1 LLVNVSLDDPMPDV
15 VLEADKIIVDDWHLV
30 KNDTRRLLGRMYRA
44 GQVTGPDDP
53 PHSSESRASSRR
65 IDAQLGEVVLG
76 KKAGREHADEIILVN
91 PFGLAIEDVALA
103 TEVYRQARTSNMG
116 VFLVR

>member
-1 LLVNVSLDDPMPDV
+1 VNVSLDDPLPDV
-15 VLEADKIIVDDWHLV
+15 VFEADKILVDDWHLV
-30 KNDTRRLLGRMYRA
+30 KSDTRRLLGKMYRA

-53 PHSSESRASSRR
+53 PRRSELAASRVPRR

-103 TEVYRQARTSNMG
+103 TKVYQQACASNMG
-116 VFLVR
+116 VLLER